1 MTEKMKHYKNGLKK
15 TTKEK
20 EFNKLDRIFKIIEEN
35 EKINEKSVE
44 EFSFDE
50 IKQMFNK
57 QKYSNVCLLRS
68 FLVKYFNHLVMMGDL
83 EENIF
88 NKGGLGID
96 NLFTEEKILITEHEQ
111 KKIFTSCHEILAK
124 FIFSSLYDGLSLND
138 LAELKIYD
146 VDIQNKSIKTKSGHI
161 IVSDRTIELIPE
173 LLKESKRLPYDA
185 VRKSY
190 TYVQR
195 YKDYLIKI
203 NTKNK
208 FNENNYLTVQRR
220 SLSRY
225 SAKNINEAFNINAD
239 QIRASGLVN
248 YVMKYAYEN
257 NLDINDES
265 LNTKAIFD
273 KILEEKGMLS
283 GVFFFKKIY
292 KQYINQY
299 KKIR

>member
-1 MTEKMKHYKNGLKK
+1 MTEKMEQYISGLKK

-20 EFNKLDRIFKIIEEN
+20 EFNKLYKIFKIIEEY

-44 EFSFDE
+44 KFSFDE

-68 FLVKYFNHLVMMGDL
+68 FLVKYFNHLVMIGDL
-83 EENIF
+83 EENVF

-96 NLFTEEKILITEHEQ
+96 DLFTEEKILITELEAE
-111 KKIFTSCHEILAK
+111 KIFTSCHEILAK

-146 VDIQNKSIKTKSGHI
+146 VDIQNKSIKTKNGYI

-173 LLKESKRLPYDA
+173 LLKETKRLPFDA

-203 NTKNK
+203 
-208 FNENNYLTVQRR
+208 LARR
-220 SLSRY
+220 ARRTLARNGSHAVAYHALSSSGAAAVLRRFHFHVEDFFRSV
-225 SAKNINEAFNINAD
+225 SAECAVHVF
-239 QIRASGLVN
+239 
-248 YVMKYAYEN
+248 
-257 NLDINDES
+257 DE
-265 LNTKAIFD
+265 
-273 KILEEKGMLS
+273 G
-283 GVFFFKKIY
+283 
-292 KQYINQY
+292 
-299 KKIR
+299 RH